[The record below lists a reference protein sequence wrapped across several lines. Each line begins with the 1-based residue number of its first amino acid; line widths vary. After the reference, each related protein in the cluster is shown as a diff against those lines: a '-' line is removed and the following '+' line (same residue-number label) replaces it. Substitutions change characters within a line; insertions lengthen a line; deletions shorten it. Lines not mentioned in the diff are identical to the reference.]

1 MPLGCYAADKNG
13 KFRETYPPDH
23 VNCEAYLL
31 AVNECNHRH
40 CGDIK
45 TFSDWLMG
53 FVTAYNMQTPN
64 TFDIVAKID
73 LKTALNWL
81 ASYCKKNRTKK
92 YSKAVHSLMI
102 ELYPK
107 RQKMR
112 NYADKVK
119 YEEAQVIEDII
130 EVDRQRSGQANE

>member
-1 MPLGCYAADKNG
+1 MKKFIFTIVLLLPIGCFASDEFG
-13 KFRETYPPDH
+13 KYRVTYPPDH
-23 VNCEAYLL
+23 VTCDSFLL
-31 AVNECNHRH
+31 AVNECNHGH
-40 CGDIK
+40 CVDLK

-107 RQKMR
+107 RQKMMP
-112 NYADKVK
+112 K
-119 YEEAQVIEDII
+119 E
-130 EVDRQRSGQANE
+130 GANDHTKK